1 MIYPKIVNAKTKG
14 EKLFILLIDPDKT
27 SIGQLERTLLLAAKA
42 GVDLIL
48 VGSSLLM
55 NNDLDHY
62 IRRIKLQSP
71 VPVVL
76 FPGNAF
82 QLSNEADGILLL
94 SLISGRNPE
103 LLIGQHVIAAPFLWQ
118 SDLEV
123 MPTGYMLID
132 GGVPTSVSYISNTTP
147 IPANKKD
154 IALCTAMAGQLMGLR
169 LIYMDAGSGAKHAIS
184 PTMIS
189 TVSQTIQVPLIVGG
203 GIRTPKQALQAVQA
217 GADAIVV
224 GNALEESPELL
235 LEMVAAVRS
244 LSLSP
249 SAQGVNNSPL
259 EGKEG
264 KGERL

>member
-1 MIYPKIVNAKTKG
+1 MIYPKIVNAKAKG
-14 EKLFILLIDPDKT
+14 EKGFILLIDPDKT
-27 SIGQLERTLLLAAKA
+27 SIGQLERTLFLAMEA

-62 IRRIKLQSP
+62 IRRIKRQSP
-71 VPVVL
+71 VPVIL

-82 QLSNEADGILLL
+82 QLSDEADGIFLL
-94 SLISGRNPE
+94 SLISGRNAE

-123 MPTGYMLID
+123 IPTGYMLID
-132 GGVPTSVSYISNTTP
+132 GGAPTSVSYISNTTP

-154 IALCTAMAGQLMGLR
+154 IALCTAMAGQLMGLK
-169 LIYMDAGSGAKHAIS
+169 LIYMDAGSGAKHPIS
-184 PTMIS
+184 SQMIGA
-189 TVSQTIQVPLIVGG
+189 VSQTIQVPLIIGG
-203 GIRTPKQALQAVQA
+203 GIRTPEQALQTVKA

-235 LEMVAAVRS
+235 LDMVAAVRS
-244 LSLSP
+244 IEVAS
-249 SAQGVNNSPL
+249 
-259 EGKEG
+259 
-264 KGERL
+264 